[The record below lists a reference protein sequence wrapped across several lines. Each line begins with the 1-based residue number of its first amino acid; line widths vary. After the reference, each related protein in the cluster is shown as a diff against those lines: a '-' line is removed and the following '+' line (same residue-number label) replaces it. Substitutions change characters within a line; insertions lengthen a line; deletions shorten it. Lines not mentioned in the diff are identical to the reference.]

1 MTTAIPQSI
10 LEALTN
16 VSMPRHV
23 TMAQPQQT
31 LDVEGY
37 RIPLYHSEALVIGS
51 GAAGLRAAVELRRRK
66 VDVLVA
72 TQTLFWGTSACSG
85 SDKQTLH
92 TASTSFRG
100 DNFTALASAIGA
112 GGAMDA
118 DTAYVEAVGSV
129 EAFIGLKSM
138 GLPLPEDRYGAVL
151 RYQTD
156 HDEVGRATSCGPRTS
171 RLMVKVLA
179 EEAVLLGVP
188 FVDHAT
194 AVRLLTEG
202 EGEQRRVAGVLAIVK
217 GARQED
223 NPWGLCL
230 MRSATVVLAAGGP
243 GELFRDSV
251 YPKRCFGSLGLAL
264 EAGIATVNLTEH
276 QFGIGTRRDEFP
288 WNLSGTYVQSMPYI
302 YSVDEQGEEHNFL
315 ARYYRTTRELASNI
329 FRKGYQWPIHAT
341 RMLDFGSSLV
351 DLAIYNESQAGRT
364 IYMDFNRNPLPV
376 PGDEPFALGNLDE
389 DVYHYLRN
397 NDACL
402 ELPIAR
408 LQRMNP
414 LAIELYKH
422 HGHDLTTQPL
432 PFNVNHQH
440 MNGGIAVDIWGH
452 SSLSGCYAI
461 GEAAGTHG

>member
-1 MTTAIPQSI
+1 MSTAIPQSI

-31 LDVEGY
+31 LEVEGY
-37 RIPLYHSEALVIGS
+37 RIPVHHSEALVVGS

-100 DNFTALASAIGA
+100 DNFTALANAIGA

-179 EEAVLLGVP
+179 EEAALLGVP

-202 EGEQRRVAGVLAIVK
+202 EGGQRRIAGVLAIVK

-230 MRSATVVLAAGGP
+230 MRSATVV
-243 GELFRDSV
+243 R
-251 YPKRCFGSLGLAL
+251 
-264 EAGIATVNLTEH
+264 
-276 QFGIGTRRDEFP
+276 
-288 WNLSGTYVQSMPYI
+288 SG
-302 YSVDEQGEEHNFL
+302 
-315 ARYYRTTRELASNI
+315 R
-329 FRKGYQWPIHAT
+329 
-341 RMLDFGSSLV
+341 
-351 DLAIYNESQAGRT
+351 
-364 IYMDFNRNPLPV
+364 
-376 PGDEPFALGNLDE
+376 
-389 DVYHYLRN
+389 
-397 NDACL
+397 
-402 ELPIAR
+402 
-408 LQRMNP
+408 
-414 LAIELYKH
+414 
-422 HGHDLTTQPL
+422 
-432 PFNVNHQH
+432 
-440 MNGGIAVDIWGH
+440 
-452 SSLSGCYAI
+452 
-461 GEAAGTHG
+461 